1 MVQPNP
7 TDPRLRRNN
16 TNTHRVN
23 EQVRAPQV
31 RVIAE
36 DGQQLGVMTSSEAL
50 AAARAAGMDLVEV
63 APDSKPPVCRILDY
77 GKFKYEQKKK
87 AVKPSASKNRIK
99 ELRMRPKTGE
109 HDMLVK
115 VNKAREFLTKKE
127 KVLLTISFK
136 GREVMYSAEGMKL
149 INAIAAQLE
158 DIAKVESPAKQMGKK
173 INCTLAPK

>member
-1 MVQPNP
+1 MI
-7 TDPRLRRNN
+7 
-16 TNTHRVN
+16 
-23 EQVRAPQV
+23 RAPQV

-36 DGQQLGVMTSSEAL
+36 DGQQLGVMSSSEAL
-50 AAARAAGMDLVEV
+50 AAARNAGMDLVEV

-87 AVKPSASKNRIK
+87 AVKPNASKNRIK
-99 ELRMRPKTGE
+99 ELRLRPKTGE

-149 INAIAAQLE
+149 MESIVAQLE
-158 DIAKVESPAKQMGKK
+158 DVAKVESPAKQMGKK